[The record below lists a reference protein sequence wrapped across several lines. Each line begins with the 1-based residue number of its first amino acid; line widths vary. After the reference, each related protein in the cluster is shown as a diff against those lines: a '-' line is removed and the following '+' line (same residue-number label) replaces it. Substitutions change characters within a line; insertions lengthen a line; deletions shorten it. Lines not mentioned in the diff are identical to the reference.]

1 MRIRLL
7 SLATLLFAASFAQA
21 QDLSELRCRYTKGEV
36 FEFKLQSVIDRE
48 PRREARLAGTI
59 TVGEADKAYTKA
71 EMVLTDLYAIKS
83 GSGSGASANA
93 SKLKDFKLDIRLFPN
108 GTIFVDSDDLDKLH
122 KELAD
127 VGEDLAIRDHFQGLF
142 FKFPESG
149 KGNSWNAALDGLAY
163 EMKIGEREGDSFKIT
178 GSPKQLSDDVEVS
191 GGFELRFD
199 VAKGRILSFDQK
211 QTAKRTIGSITKDVR
226 VEKVTRK
233 LEITYKD

>member
-93 SKLKDFKLDIRLFPN
+93 SKLKDFKLDIRLFPT
-108 GTIFVDSDDLDKLH
+108 GRSSSTAMTSISSIKSSPMSA
-122 KELAD
+122 KTSPSATTSR
-127 VGEDLAIRDHFQGLF
+127 AC
-142 FKFPESG
+142 SS
-149 KGNSWNAALDGLAY
+149 NSPRA
-163 EMKIGEREGDSFKIT
+163 
-178 GSPKQLSDDVEVS
+178 
-191 GGFELRFD
+191 
-199 VAKGRILSFDQK
+199 AKG
-211 QTAKRTIGSITKDVR
+211 TAGTPPSMVSPTK
-226 VEKVTRK
+226 
-233 LEITYKD
+233 